1 MEGENGI
8 DFDKRNVEK
17 IILFLG
23 RSVVF
28 MKLNAPV
35 N

>member
-1 MEGENGI
+1 MGLI
-8 DFDKRNVEK
+8 LIQRNVKK

-28 MKLNAPV
+28 MKLDALV
-35 N
+35 NWFR